1 VKRSMKLSSRMG
13 SLGCPVFL
21 KPPSVNRLTKS
32 VKRLTVICLA
42 LFSIVSRGD
51 SETPPV
57 HVNRTLPKFDPPK
70 TALEFSSNPT
80 EEEFFR
86 ARVFAEPLVPIGGEP
101 SAAENAALANALLG
115 YAKRSGPDDFS
126 SLTGF
131 LDRHPQS
138 PWVAALLT
146 DMGLEY
152 YNTAHYSLALE
163 AWSRA
168 WELGQN
174 AAKPNAKAIADR
186 ALGELAGLEARL
198 GRVAE
203 LEVLIKS
210 VEGRVFTG
218 PTTDRIYRARGGLRE
233 MKERP
238 GVSFR
243 CGPLALERIKLS
255 LDPNQAAEAIE
266 IIRKSASTERGFSLT
281 QVAELSQ
288 KVGLTLQMARR
299 DRGAAFIVPAVVH
312 WKVGHYA
319 ALLRQE
325 GDRYL
330 LQDPTFRN
338 DVWATKEALEAETSG
353 YFLVPAGKL
362 GAGWKPVEAGIGDT
376 VWGKGGV
383 SGPDPGGG
391 GSPPPPPCKGMAV
404 SSVDLLFVSLSLSD
418 DPVGYSP
425 PVGPAVR
432 FPVRY
437 NQRDPFQPAVFSYSN
452 LGPQWTF
459 DWLSYI
465 TDNPSSP
472 MADVQY
478 YRQGGFARFFTGFD
492 PATQSYAYQ
501 QYDQTKLV
509 RTTAS
514 SYEMLLPDGSKLVF
528 GQSDGSVGT
537 SRNIFLTQMIDPAG
551 NAVAL
556 TYDGSLRL
564 VALTDAIGQVTT
576 VSYTN
581 AADIY
586 KITSVTDPFGRSAY
600 FGYDVSSRLA
610 EITDVIGLTSQFSY
624 DSGSDFVNALLTP
637 YGTTSFAT
645 SEGGTNTFLETTY
658 PDGSRERVEFNQ
670 TLGNGTPSSDPPASI
685 PAGMLTQDANLNYR
699 NTYYWSRTACATGYG
714 DFSKARIYH
723 WLHTADI
730 VSAAGI
736 LESTKEP
743 LEGRVWRDYAG
754 QGSPQLVGNTSLP
767 AHVGRVLDDGSTQL
781 FTYIYDGFG
790 HPTTIVDPVGRTFSY
805 VYDTNGIDLLEVRMT
820 RAWQN
825 ELLAAMTYN
834 SQHLPLTIVDAAGQ
848 TNSYTYNSRGQLL
861 TASDPKNETTT
872 YTYDT
877 NGYLLAVDGPLPGTN
892 DTITVAYDSFGRVR
906 TKTDVSGYAVTF
918 DHDALDRLTK
928 IAHPDGTSAQITYDR
943 LDPVLVQ
950 DRAGRQTLLQY
961 DALRQLVRR
970 TDPLGRVTL
979 FDWCACGDIKSLTDP
994 MGRATTWH
1002 KDLQNRLVGKQ
1013 YGDGS
1018 QATYFYENTTSRVRQ
1033 VVDEKQQT
1041 TIFAYNIDNTMNSIS
1056 FANAAV
1062 PTPGVSYTYDPDYRR
1077 VNSMT
1082 DGTGMTVYKY
1092 NPVTSPPVLGAGKL
1106 ASETGP
1112 LPNDTITYGY
1122 DELGRP
1128 VHIAI
1133 NGVTATKT
1141 FDAAGRLAGETN
1153 ALGIFSY
1160 GYDGSS
1166 SRLASELFP
1175 NGLTGAWTYLAN
1187 TEDDDLWQI
1196 TYAQGATPIST
1207 FIYGHD
1213 VPANRIT
1220 TWSQQSGAQAPDL
1233 YSLSYD
1239 DVNQLISATVTNSG
1253 SPANLFNYVYDLAG
1267 NRLSEQAGG
1276 ATNTAA
1282 YNALNQLNAASGG
1295 TGASHTNQWD
1305 AQDRLVTVTS
1315 GSQQTELTY
1324 DGLSRLVAIQQL
1336 TNGTQASWRRFLW
1349 CGNQLCE
1356 ERDASGAVTKRYFD
1370 RGMQIVG
1377 GTGAGSYF
1385 YTRDHLGSIRE
1396 LTDTTGSI
1404 RARYSYDPYG
1414 RRTKLTGDL
1423 DADFGFAGMFWS
1435 PEAALSLAR
1444 FRAYDP
1450 QAGRWLSRDPLRKAE
1465 EREGPNLYAYV
1476 RNNPVNLNDPLGLA
1490 PEECCRLEKKNLD
1503 GQRGGFCTRAQTRA
1517 LQVCA
1522 FAQKETPGIATAEC
1536 ISQLNNAAD
1545 LCAGTPTYL
1554 PGAEKEYLACV
1565 IAAGCYKPTCPAPGG
1580 SPPGPDGSPPNS
1592 PPPGGDPP
1600 LPLVAY
1606 GGLITY
1612 LDFLAVWHFDR

>member
-1 VKRSMKLSSRMG
+1 MKTG
-13 SLGCPVFL
+13 SAIWTLVRPVFL
-21 KPPSVNRLTKS
+21 KIELIPAFAQRVKGLLIGGCAFIIISAGYSDPASVSNANPP
-32 VKRLTVICLA
+32 
-42 LFSIVSRGD
+42 VS
-51 SETPPV
+51 TPPV
-57 HVNRTLPKFDPPK
+57 NRTVPKVEPPK
-70 TALEFSSNPT
+70 TALEFSANPT
-80 EEEFFR
+80 DDEFFR

-146 DMGLEY
+146 DLGLEY

-163 AWSRA
+163 AWSKA

-174 AAKPNAKAIADR
+174 ATEPNAKAIVDR
-186 ALGELAGLEARL
+186 AVGELAGLEARL

-203 LEVLIKS
+203 LEVLFKA

-218 PTTDRIYRARGGLRE
+218 PATDRIYRARGGLRE

-288 KVGLTLQMARR
+288 KVGLNFQMARR
-299 DRGAAFIVPAVVH
+299 DRGATFLVPAVVH

-362 GAGWKPVEAGIGDT
+362 GAGWQPVDAGIGDT

-383 SGPDPGGG
+383 EGPDPGGG
-391 GSPPPPPCKGMAV
+391 AGAPPPPGCNGPDSDSGPNSSPAPGMAV
-404 SSVDLLFVSLSLSD
+404 PSVDLLFVSLSLSD
-418 DPVGYSP
+418 DPVGYTP

-432 FPVRY
+432 FPVHY
-437 NQRDPFQPAVFSYSN
+437 NQRDSFQPAVFSYSN

-459 DWLSYI
+459 DWLCYI

-478 YRQGGFARFFTGFD
+478 YRRGGFARFFTGFD
-492 PATQSYAYQ
+492 PASQSYDYQ

-514 SYEMLLPDGSKLVF
+514 SYEMTLPDGSRLVF

-537 SRNIFLTQMIDPAG
+537 SRKIFLTQMIDPAG
-551 NAVAL
+551 NAVTL
-556 TYDGSLRL
+556 TYDGNLRL

-576 VSYTN
+576 LSYTN
-581 AADIY
+581 AADVY
-586 KITSVTDPFGRSAY
+586 KITSVTDPFGRSAN
-600 FGYDVSSRLA
+600 FGYDASNRLA
-610 EITDVIGLTSQFSY
+610 RITDVINLTSQFSY
-624 DSGSDFVNALLTP
+624 DSGSDFVNALTTP
-637 YGTTSFAT
+637 YGTTSFIT
-645 SEGGTNTFLETTY
+645 SEGGTNTLLETTY

-670 TLGNGTPSSDPPASI
+670 TLGNGTPASDPPTSI
-685 PAGMLTQDANLNYR
+685 PAGMRTQDFYLNYR

-723 WLHTADI
+723 WLHTADT

-743 LEGRVWRDYAG
+743 LEGRVWRDYPG
-754 QGSPQLVGNTSLP
+754 QGSPNFVGNSSLP

-781 FTYIYDGFG
+781 STYSYDGFG
-790 HPTTIVDPVGRTFSY
+790 HPTSIVDPVGRTFSY
-805 VYDTNGIDLLEVRMT
+805 VYDTNGIDLLEVQMT
-820 RAWQN
+820 RAGQN
-825 ELLAAMTYN
+825 EMLAAMTYN
-834 SQHLPLTIVDAAGQ
+834 AKHLPLTRVDAAGQ
-848 TNSYTYNSRGQLL
+848 TNTYTYNARGQLL
-861 TASDPKNETTT
+861 TATDPKNETTT

-877 NGYLLAVDGPLPGTN
+877 NGYLVAVDGPLPGTN
-892 DTITVAYDSFGRVR
+892 DMVTGTYDTLGRVQ
-906 TKTDVSGYAVTF
+906 TMTDVNGYTVTF
-918 DHDALDRLTK
+918 DHDALNRLTK
-928 IAHPDGTSAQITYDR
+928 ITHPDGTFEQITYDR
-943 LDPVLVQ
+943 LDPVVVQ
-950 DRAGRQTLLQY
+950 DRAGRQTFLQY
-961 DALRQLVRR
+961 DALRQLVRS

-1002 KDLQNRLVGKQ
+1002 KDIQNRLVSKQ

-1018 QATYFYENTTSRVRQ
+1018 QVTYLYENTSSRVRQ

-1041 TIFAYNIDNTMNSIS
+1041 TLFTYNLDNTLDSIG

-1077 VNSMT
+1077 ITSMT
-1082 DGTGMTVYKY
+1082 DGTGTTLYQY
-1092 NPVTSPPVLGAGKL
+1092 YPITLPPVLGAGKL
-1106 ASETGP
+1106 ASETSP
-1112 LPNDTITYGY
+1112 LPNATITYGY
-1122 DELGRP
+1122 DALGRP
-1128 VHIAI
+1128 IQIAI
-1133 NGVTATKT
+1133 NGVAATKT
-1141 FDAAGRLAGETN
+1141 FDVAGRRAGETN

-1160 GYDGSS
+1160 GYVGGS

-1175 NGLTGAWTYLAN
+1175 NGETGAWTYLAN
-1187 TEDDDLWQI
+1187 TQDDDLQQI

-1220 TWSQQSGAQAPDL
+1220 TWSQQAGAQAPDL

-1239 DVNQLISATVTNSG
+1239 DDNQLISATVTNSG
-1253 SPANLFNYVYDLAG
+1253 LLVNSFNYNYDLAG

-1282 YNALNQLNAASGG
+1282 YNALNQLNATSGG

-1305 AQDRLVTVTS
+1305 AKDRLAVVTS
-1315 GSQQTELTY
+1315 GSQRTELTY
-1324 DGLSRLVAIQQL
+1324 DGLSRVASIRQL
-1336 TNGTQASWRRFLW
+1336 TNGTQASLRRFLW
-1349 CGNQLCE
+1349 SGNQLCE
-1356 ERDASGAVTKRYFD
+1356 ERDAAGAVTKRYFD
-1370 RGMQIVG
+1370 QGMQIVG
-1377 GTGAGSYF
+1377 GAGAGSYF

-1396 LTDTTGSI
+1396 LTDTAGSI

-1435 PEAALSLAR
+1435 PEAAVSVTR

-1450 QAGRWLSRDPLRKAE
+1450 QSGRWLSRDPLTRAE
-1465 EREGPNLYAYV
+1465 ESEGPNLYAYV
-1476 RNNPVNLNDPLGLA
+1476 ADNPVNLTDSLGLCCEDKRLSVSNA
-1490 PEECCRLEKKNLD
+1490 WEEGNAQCNKLHAAANEACEKA
-1503 GQRGGFCTRAQTRA
+1503 AQDY
-1517 LQVCA
+1517 QNY
-1522 FAQKETPGIATAEC
+1522 
-1536 ISQLNNAAD
+1536 LNNRDFGPNPFSGPA
-1545 LCAGTPTYL
+1545 CAE
-1554 PGAEKEYLACV
+1554 AQEKAFNYCNQKRKDIDEQYQEYLKCLK
-1565 IAAGCYKPTCPAPGG
+1565 KPCKKSCSA
-1580 SPPGPDGSPPNS
+1580 SP
-1592 PPPGGDPP
+1592 
-1600 LPLVAY
+1600 
-1606 GGLITY
+1606 
-1612 LDFLAVWHFDR
+1612 

>member
-1 VKRSMKLSSRMG
+1 MNPNLESQNQRIFVFVKTKNG
-13 SLGCPVFL
+13 SNFRPEL
-21 KPPSVNRLTKS
+21 KCLISGLCVIYITALT
-32 VKRLTVICLA
+32 
-42 LFSIVSRGD
+42 GY
-51 SETPPV
+51 SETSPV
-57 HVNRTLPKFDPPK
+57 HVNRTVPKVDPPR
-70 TALEFSSNPT
+70 TTLEFSSNPT
-80 EEEFFR
+80 KDELFR

-101 SAAENAALANALLG
+101 SAGENAALANALLG
-115 YAKRSGPDDFS
+115 YAERSGPDDFS

-174 AAKPNAKAIADR
+174 ATEPNAKAIADR
-186 ALGELAGLEARL
+186 AVGELAGLEARL

-203 LEVLIKS
+203 LQVLFKS

-218 PTTDRIYRARGGLRE
+218 PATDRIDRARGGLRE

-288 KVGLTLQMARR
+288 KVGLNLQMARR

-362 GAGWKPVEAGIGDT
+362 GAGWKPVEADIGDT
-376 VWGKGGV
+376 IWGKGGV

-391 GSPPPPPCKGMAV
+391 GAPPPPCNGMAV

-437 NQRDPFQPAVFSYSN
+437 NQRDSFQPAVFSYSN

-465 TDNPSSP
+465 TDNPSNP

-478 YRQGGFARFFTGFD
+478 YRRGGFARFFTGFD

-514 SYEMLLPDGSKLVF
+514 SYEMTLPDGSRLVF

-537 SRNIFLTQMIDPAG
+537 SRKIFLTQMIDPAG
-551 NAVAL
+551 NAVTL
-556 TYDGSLRL
+556 TYDGTLRL

-600 FGYDVSSRLA
+600 FGYDASSRLA
-610 EITDVIGLTSQFSY
+610 GITDVIGLTSQFSY
-624 DSGSDFVNALLTP
+624 DSGSDFVNALVTP

-645 SEGGTNTFLETTY
+645 SQGGTNTFLETTY

-670 TLGNGTPSSDPPASI
+670 TLGNGTPSSDPPTSI
-685 PAGMLTQDANLNYR
+685 PAGMRTQDDNLNYR

-730 VSAAGI
+730 VSGAGI

-754 QGSPQLVGNTSLP
+754 QGSPELVGNTSLP

-781 FTYIYDGFG
+781 YTYAYNGFG
-790 HPTTIVDPVGRTFSY
+790 RPTSIVDPVGRTFSY

-820 RAWQN
+820 RAGQN

-834 SQHLPLTIVDAAGQ
+834 SQHLPLTRADAAGQ
-848 TNSYTYNSRGQLL
+848 TTAYTYNARGQLL
-861 TASDPKNETTT
+861 TATDPKNETTT

-877 NGYLLAVDGPLPGTN
+877 NGYMVAVDGPLPGTN
-892 DTITVAYDSFGRVR
+892 DMVAGTYDSLGRVQ
-906 TKTDVSGYAVTF
+906 TMTDLNGYAVTF

-928 IAHPDGTSAQITYDR
+928 ITHPDGTFEQITYDR
-943 LDPVLVQ
+943 LDPVVVQ
-950 DRAGRQTLLQY
+950 DRAGRQTLLQF
-961 DALRQLVRR
+961 DALRQLARR

-979 FDWCACGDIKSLTDP
+979 FDWCACGDIKSLIDP

-1002 KDLQNRLVGKQ
+1002 KDVQNRLVSKQ

-1018 QATYFYENTTSRVRQ
+1018 QATYFYENTSSRVRQ

-1041 TIFAYNIDNTMNSIS
+1041 TLFSYNLDNTMNSMT

-1062 PTPGVSYTYDPDYRR
+1062 PTPGVSYTYDPDYKRIT
-1077 VNSMT
+1077 SMT
-1082 DGTGMTVYKY
+1082 DGTGITVYQY

-1122 DELGRP
+1122 DELGRSLQ
-1128 VHIAI
+1128 IAI

-1153 ALGIFSY
+1153 ALGTFSY
-1160 GYDGSS
+1160 GYVGSS

-1187 TEDDDLWQI
+1187 TQDDDLQQI
-1196 TYAQGATPIST
+1196 SYAQGTTPISA

-1220 TWSQQSGAQAPDL
+1220 TWSQQAGAQAPDL
-1233 YSLSYD
+1233 YSLRYD
-1239 DVNQLISATVTNSG
+1239 DDDQLLSATVTNSG
-1253 SPANLFNYVYDLAG
+1253 LLVNSFNYNYDLAG

-1282 YNALNQLNAASGG
+1282 YNALNQFNAASGG
-1295 TGASHTNQWD
+1295 SGASHTNQWD
-1305 AQDRLVTVTS
+1305 AKDRLALVTS

-1336 TNGTQASWRRFLW
+1336 TNGTQASLRRFLW
-1349 CGNQLCE
+1349 SGDQLCE
-1356 ERDASGAVTKRYFD
+1356 ERDASGVVTKRYFD
-1370 RGMQIVG
+1370 QGMQIVG
-1377 GTGAGSYF
+1377 GADAGSYF

-1396 LTDTTGSI
+1396 LTDTAGSI

-1414 RRTKLTGDL
+1414 RRTKVTGDL

-1435 PEAALSLAR
+1435 PEAAVSVTR
-1444 FRAYDP
+1444 FRDYDP
-1450 QAGRWLSRDPLRKAE
+1450 QSGRWLSRDPLTRAE
-1465 EREGPNLYAYV
+1465 ESEGPNLYAYV
-1476 RNNPVNLNDPLGLA
+1476 ADNPVNLTDSLGLCCEDKRLSVSNA
-1490 PEECCRLEKKNLD
+1490 WEEANAQCNNLHAAANEKCELASK
-1503 GQRGGFCTRAQTRA
+1503 QA
-1517 LQVCA
+1517 LQTQSLSGDGSLPVNPFLASECA
-1522 FAQKETPGIATAEC
+1522 EAQKEAFDYCNQKRKDIDE
-1536 ISQLNNAAD
+1536 QYQD
-1545 LCAGTPTYL
+1545 YL
-1554 PGAEKEYLACV
+1554 KCLK
-1565 IAAGCYKPTCPAPGG
+1565 KPCKKSCPASPGKE
-1580 SPPGPDGSPPNS
+1580 GPAP
-1592 PPPGGDPP
+1592 
-1600 LPLVAY
+1600 
-1606 GGLITY
+1606 
-1612 LDFLAVWHFDR
+1612 

>member
-1 VKRSMKLSSRMG
+1 M
-13 SLGCPVFL
+13 
-21 KPPSVNRLTKS
+21 
-32 VKRLTVICLA
+32 
-42 LFSIVSRGD
+42 
-51 SETPPV
+51 
-57 HVNRTLPKFDPPK
+57 
-70 TALEFSSNPT
+70 EFSANPT
-80 EEEFFR
+80 EDEFFR

-101 SAAENAALANALLG
+101 SAADNAALANALLG

-131 LDRHPQS
+131 LDRHPLS
-138 PWVAALLT
+138 PWVPALLT
-146 DMGLEY
+146 DLGLEY

-163 AWSRA
+163 AWSKA

-174 AAKPNAKAIADR
+174 ATEPNAKAIADR
-186 ALGELAGLEARL
+186 AVGELAGLEARL

-203 LEVLIKS
+203 LEVLFKS
-210 VEGRVFTG
+210 VEGRVFSG
-218 PTTDRIYRARGGLRE
+218 PAADRIYRARGGLRE

-255 LDPNQAAEAIE
+255 LDPSQAAEAIE
-266 IIRKSASTERGFSLT
+266 TIRKSASTERGFSLR

-288 KVGLTLQMARR
+288 KVGLNLQMARR

-362 GAGWKPVEAGIGDT
+362 GAGWKPVEAGIGDV

-391 GSPPPPPCKGMAV
+391 GQPPPSCSGMAV

-418 DPVGYSP
+418 EPVGYSP

-437 NQRDPFQPAVFSYSN
+437 NQRDSFQPAVFSYSN

-478 YRQGGFARFFTGFD
+478 YRRGGFARFFTGFD
-492 PATQSYAYQ
+492 PAAQTYAYQ

-514 SYEMLLPDGSKLVF
+514 SYEMTLPDGSKLVF

-537 SRNIFLTQMIDPAG
+537 SRKVFLTQMFDPAG
-551 NAVAL
+551 NAVTL
-556 TYDGSLRL
+556 TYDGNLRL

-586 KITSVTDPFGRSAY
+586 KITSVTDPFGRSAN
-600 FGYDVSSRLA
+600 FDYDASNRLA
-610 EITDVIGLTSQFSY
+610 RITDVIGLTSQFSY
-624 DSGSDFVNALLTP
+624 DSGSDFVNALVTP
-637 YGTTSFAT
+637 YGTTGFAT
-645 SEGGTNTFLETTY
+645 SQGGDSTFLETTY

-670 TLGNGTPSSDPPASI
+670 TLGNGTPASDPRASI
-685 PAGMLTQDANLNYR
+685 PAGMRTQDDNLNYR

-754 QGSPQLVGNTSLP
+754 QGSPELVGNTSLP

-781 FTYIYDGFG
+781 YTYNYNGFG
-790 HPTTIVDPVGRTFSY
+790 HPTTMVDPVGRTFSY

-820 RAWQN
+820 RAGQN

-834 SQHLPLTIVDAAGQ
+834 SQHLPLTRVDAAGQ
-848 TNSYTYNSRGQLL
+848 TSTYTYNARGQLL
-861 TASDPKNETTT
+861 SATDPKHETTT
-872 YTYDT
+872 YSYDT
-877 NGYLLAVDGPLPGTN
+877 NGYLVAVDGPLPGTN
-892 DTITVAYDSFGRVR
+892 DVETATYDFFGRVR
-906 TKTDVSGYAVTF
+906 TKTDVSGYTLTL
-918 DHDALDRLTK
+918 DHDPLDRITK
-928 IAHPDGTSAQITYDR
+928 ITHPDGTFAQITYDR
-943 LDPVLVQ
+943 LDPVVVQ

-961 DALRQLVRR
+961 DALRQLARR
-970 TDPLGRVTL
+970 TDPLGRITL
-979 FDWCACGDIKSLTDP
+979 FDWCTCGDIKSLTDP

-1002 KDLQNRLVGKQ
+1002 KDVQNRLVSKQ

-1018 QATYFYENTTSRVRQ
+1018 LATYFYENTSSRVRQ
-1033 VVDEKQQT
+1033 VVDENQQT
-1041 TIFAYNIDNTMNSIS
+1041 TLFAYNLDNTINSVA

-1062 PTPGVSYTYDPDYRR
+1062 PTAGVTYTYDPDYRR
-1077 VNSMT
+1077 VASMT
-1082 DGTGMTVYKY
+1082 DGIGTTVYQY
-1092 NPVTSPPVLGAGKL
+1092 NPITSPPVLGAGKL

-1112 LPNDTITYGY
+1112 LLNDAITYGY

-1128 VHIAI
+1128 VQIAI

-1153 ALGIFSY
+1153 ALGNFSY

-1166 SRLASELFP
+1166 SRLASEILP
-1175 NGLTGAWTYLAN
+1175 NGETGAWTYLAN
-1187 TEDDDLWQI
+1187 TQDDDLQQI

-1220 TWSQQSGAQAPDL
+1220 KWSQQAGAQAPDL

-1253 SPANLFNYVYDLAG
+1253 SLANVFNYNYDLAG
-1267 NRLSEQAGG
+1267 NRLSEWASG

-1282 YNALNQLNAASGG
+1282 YNALNQLNAVSGG

-1305 AQDRLVTVTS
+1305 ARDRLVAVTS
-1315 GSQQTELTY
+1315 GSQRTELAY
-1324 DGLSRLVAIQQL
+1324 DGWSRLASIRQL
-1336 TNGTQASWRRFLW
+1336 TNGTQASLRRFLW
-1349 CGNQLCE
+1349 SGNQLCE
-1356 ERDASGAVTKRYFD
+1356 ERDASGAVTKRYF
-1370 RGMQIVG
+1370 GQGVQIVSG
-1377 GTGAGSYF
+1377 ASAGSYF

-1396 LTDTTGSI
+1396 LTDTAGSI

-1423 DADFGFAGMFWS
+1423 EADFGFAGMFWS

-1444 FRAYDP
+1444 FRAYD
-1450 QAGRWLSRDPLRKAE
+1450 AESGRWLSRDPLRKAE

-1476 RNNPVNLNDPLGLA
+1476 RNNPVNLSDPLGLA
-1490 PEECCRLEKKNLD
+1490 PEECCRLQKVNLD
-1503 GQRGGFCTRAQTRA
+1503 GQRGGYCIRIQTIA
-1517 LQVCA
+1517 LQICA
-1522 FAQKETPGIATAEC
+1522 FAQKETPGIATAQC
-1536 ISQLNNAAD
+1536 ISELNNAAEICD
-1545 LCAGTPTYL
+1545 GTPTYL
-1554 PGAEKEYLACV
+1554 PGAEKEYLDCV
-1565 IAAGCYKPTCPAPGG
+1565 ISAGCYKPPCAGSGG
-1580 SPPGPDGSPPNS
+1580 SPPGPGGSPPN
-1592 PPPGGDPP
+1592 PPDSGGNPP
-1600 LPLVAY
+1600 LPWVAY
-1606 GGLITY
+1606 SGPIIY
-1612 LDFLAVWHFDR
+1612 LDFVAVWHFDR

>member
-1 VKRSMKLSSRMG
+1 VQ
-13 SLGCPVFL
+13 
-21 KPPSVNRLTKS
+21 
-32 VKRLTVICLA
+32 
-42 LFSIVSRGD
+42 
-51 SETPPV
+51 
-57 HVNRTLPKFDPPK
+57 VNRTVPVVEPPK
-70 TALEFSSNPT
+70 TVLEFSSDPK
-80 EEEFFR
+80 EAEFFR
-86 ARVFAEPLVPIGGEP
+86 ARVFAEPLVPIGGQP
-101 SAAENAALANALLG
+101 TIAENSDLAAALLG
-115 YAKRSGPDDFS
+115 YAKRTSPDDFT

-131 LDRHPQS
+131 LEKHSQS
-138 PWVAALLT
+138 AWAGALLT
-146 DMGLEY
+146 DLGLEY

-163 AWSRA
+163 AWNKA

-174 AAKPNAKAIADR
+174 ATEPKAKAIVDR
-186 ALGELAGLEARL
+186 AVGELAGLEARL

-203 LEVLIKS
+203 LEVLFKS

-218 PTTDRIYRARGGLRE
+218 PAADRIYRARGGLRE

-255 LDPNQAAEAIE
+255 FNPNQAAEAIE
-266 IIRKSASTERGFSLT
+266 IIRESASTERGFSLT
-281 QVAELSQ
+281 QVARLSQ
-288 KVGLTLQMARR
+288 NVGLNLQMARR
-299 DRGAAFIVPAVVH
+299 DPGAAFIVPAVVH

-319 ALLRQE
+319 ALLRQQ
-325 GDRYL
+325 GNRYL
-330 LQDPTFRN
+330 VQDPTFRN

-362 GAGWKPVEAGIGDT
+362 GAGWMSVEADIGDT
-376 VWGKGGV
+376 IWGKGGV

-391 GSPPPPPCKGMAV
+391 GAPPPPCNGMAV

-465 TDNPSSP
+465 TDNPSSS

-478 YRQGGFARFFTGFD
+478 YRRGGFARFFTGFD
-492 PATQSYAYQ
+492 PASQSYAYQ

-514 SYEMLLPDGSKLVF
+514 SYEMTLPDGSKLVF

-551 NAVAL
+551 NAVTL
-556 TYDGSLRL
+556 TYDGNLRL
-564 VALTDAIGQVTT
+564 VGLTDAIGQVTT
-576 VSYTN
+576 VGYTN

-586 KITSVTDPFGRSAY
+586 KITSVTDPFGRSAE
-600 FGYDVSSRLA
+600 FGYDASNRLA
-610 EITDVIGLTSQFSY
+610 WITDVIGLTSQFSY
-624 DSGSDFVNALLTP
+624 DAGSDFVNALLTP
-637 YGTTSFAT
+637 YGTTSFVA

-670 TLGNGTPSSDPPASI
+670 TLGNGTPYSDPPASI
-685 PAGMLTQDANLNYR
+685 PAGMLTEDSNLNYR
-699 NTYYWSRTACATGYG
+699 NTYYWSRSACATGYG

-736 LESTKEP
+736 LESIKEP

-754 QGSPQLVGNTSLP
+754 QGSPELVGNTSLP

-781 FTYIYDGFG
+781 SSYSYDGFG

-820 RAWQN
+820 RAGQN
-825 ELLAAMTYN
+825 ELLATMTYN
-834 SQHLPLTIVDAAGQ
+834 SQHLPLMRVDAAGQ
-848 TNSYTYNSRGQLL
+848 TNSYTYNARGQLL

-877 NGYLLAVDGPLPGTN
+877 NGYLLAVDGPLPGSN
-892 DTITVAYDSFGRVR
+892 DSVTASYDSFGRVQ
-906 TKTDVSGYAVTF
+906 TKTDVNGYTVTF
-918 DHDALDRLTK
+918 DHDAMDRLTK
-928 IAHPDGTSAQITYDR
+928 ITHPDGTVAQISYDR
-943 LDPVLVQ
+943 LDPVVVQ

-979 FDWCACGDIKSLTDP
+979 FDWCSCGDIKSLTDP

-1002 KDLQNRLVGKQ
+1002 KDIQNRLISKQ

-1018 QATYFYENTTSRVRQ
+1018 QATYFYENTSSRVRQ
-1033 VVDEKQQT
+1033 VVDEKQQAT
-1041 TIFAYNIDNTMNSIS
+1041 LFAYNLDNTINSIA

-1062 PTPGVSYTYDPDYRR
+1062 ATPGVSYTYDPDYRR
-1077 VNSMT
+1077 MTSMT
-1082 DGTGMTVYKY
+1082 DGTGIRVYQY

-1122 DELGRP
+1122 DELGRS
-1128 VHIAI
+1128 VQIAI
-1133 NGVTATKT
+1133 SGVTATKT
-1141 FDAAGRLAGETN
+1141 IDAAGRLAGETN
-1153 ALGIFSY
+1153 ALGTFSY
-1160 GYDGSS
+1160 AYDGSS
-1166 SRLASELFP
+1166 SRLASVLFP
-1175 NGLTGAWTYLAN
+1175 NGLTGALTYLAN
-1187 TEDDDLWQI
+1187 TEDDDLLQI
-1196 TYAQGATPIST
+1196 TYAQGTTPIST

-1253 SPANLFNYVYDLAG
+1253 TLANLFNYVYDLAG
-1267 NRLSEQAGG
+1267 NRLSEQAGS

-1282 YNALNQLNAASGG
+1282 YNALNQLNAVSGG
-1295 TGASHTNQWD
+1295 TGTLHSNQWD
-1305 AQDRLVTVTS
+1305 ARDRLVAVTS
-1315 GSQQTELTY
+1315 GSQQTQLTY
-1324 DGLSRLVAIQQL
+1324 DGLSRLASIQQL
-1336 TNGTQASWRRFLW
+1336 TNGTQASLRRFLW
-1349 CGNQLCE
+1349 SGSRLCE
-1356 ERDASGAVTKRYFD
+1356 ERDASGTVTKRYFD
-1370 RGMQIVG
+1370 RGMQIVSG
-1377 GTGAGSYF
+1377 AGAGSYF

-1396 LTDTTGSI
+1396 LIDTAGSV

-1414 RRTKLTGDL
+1414 RRTKIAGDL

-1435 PEAALSLAR
+1435 PEATLSLAR

-1450 QAGRWLSRDPLRKAE
+1450 QTGRWLSRDPLRKAE

-1490 PEECCRLEKKNLD
+1490 PDECCALPRQALD
-1503 GQRGGFCTRAQTRA
+1503 GALGGDCIVAQRRAIQK
-1517 LQVCA
+1517 CA
-1522 FAQKETPGIATAEC
+1522 SAQIQTPGIATAEC
-1536 ISQLNNAAD
+1536 VAQLNSSADWCAFATSQLSR
-1545 LCAGTPTYL
+1545 
-1554 PGAEKEYLACV
+1554 AEAEYLVCV
-1565 IAAGCYKPTCPAPGG
+1565 ISSGCNTPTCPATSG
-1580 SPPGPDGSPPNS
+1580 SPPGPVRGLGGPPDSPY
-1592 PPPGGDPP
+1592 PGGNIPRQCSYIGEGE
-1600 LPLVAY
+1600 L
-1606 GGLITY
+1606 
-1612 LDFLAVWHFDR
+1612 FCE